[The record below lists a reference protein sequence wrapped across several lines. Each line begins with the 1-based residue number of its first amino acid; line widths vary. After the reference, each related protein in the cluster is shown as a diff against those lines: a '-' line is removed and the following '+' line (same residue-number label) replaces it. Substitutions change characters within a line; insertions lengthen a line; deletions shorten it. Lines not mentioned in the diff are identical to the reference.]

1 MYAEFE
7 NGIPAYSVTT
17 FYFAGGSYEVQDN
30 GTTETVKK
38 YYSFAGMAVAM
49 TSYEAGTPET
59 VTLVYFLTDHLGS
72 IAAVTDDSGA
82 LLSEQRYE
90 PFGEVRQDVGTVTET
105 DLSFTGQRSLDS
117 QGSAY
122 SLGLMD
128 YREASPK
135 GTMPG
140 STILILPLK
149 PTVTFI
155 R

>member
-1 MYAEFE
+1 MEFADGESIYA
-7 NGIPAYSVTT
+7 ATT
-17 FYFAGGSYEVQDN
+17 WYFAGGAYEVQDN
-30 GTTETVKK
+30 GATETIRK

-49 TSYEAGTPET
+49 QSCTGSDCSLVTAKW
-59 VTLVYFLTDHLGS
+59 TLVYFLTDHLGS

-135 GTMPG
+135 GTKPAR
-140 STILILPLK
+140 TRKLK
-149 PTVTFI
+149 TK
-155 R
+155 RRQK